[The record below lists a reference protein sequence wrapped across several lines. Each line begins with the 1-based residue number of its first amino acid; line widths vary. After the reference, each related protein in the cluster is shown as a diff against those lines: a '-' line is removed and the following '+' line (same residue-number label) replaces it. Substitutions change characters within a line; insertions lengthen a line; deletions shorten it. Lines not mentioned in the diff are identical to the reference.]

1 MALARNDEAAAV
13 HITVR
18 RARWALVLALVAV
31 LVLALAPLEG
41 SIATGSSLLNHFLA
55 FFVLALLLD
64 HAFPQ
69 RFSVAQKILL
79 LVGFGVLIELLQVP
93 LAQRQFSLLDI
104 AADSAGVTAYFAAA
118 ALWSRLPLPRL
129 RRFSQGRSD

>member
-1 MALARNDEAAAV
+1 MALDRNAEAAAV
-13 HITVR
+13 HTAVR
-18 RARWALVLALVAV
+18 RARWVFALAIMAV
-31 LVLALAPLEG
+31 LVLALAPIEG
-41 SIATGSSLLNHFLA
+41 AIATGSSLLNHFLA

-69 RFSVAQKILL
+69 RFSVPHKVLL

-104 AADSAGVTAYFAAA
+104 AADTAGVSTYFAAA

-129 RRFSQGRSD
+129 RRFSQGSPD